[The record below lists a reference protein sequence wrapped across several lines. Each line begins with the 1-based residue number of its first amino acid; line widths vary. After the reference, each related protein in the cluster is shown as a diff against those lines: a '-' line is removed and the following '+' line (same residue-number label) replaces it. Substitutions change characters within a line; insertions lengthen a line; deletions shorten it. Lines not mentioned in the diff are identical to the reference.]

1 VLYGL
6 RSRDTPDEMSERA
19 VREQLRCLLD
29 GLASFYPQDVSFS
42 ELFVGEPSLV
52 TGDLEDMRSACPAL
66 FSARP
71 HERVR
76 TLEVWLA
83 PLVQKRLQL
92 YVLISMAFP
101 PLLIGLV
108 DNSLRNA
115 SSCASSSLSILGA

>member
-1 VLYGL
+1 
-6 RSRDTPDEMSERA
+6 M
-19 VREQLRCLLD
+19 VRPLSTNKR
-29 GLASFYPQDVSFS
+29 PPFS
-42 ELFVGEPSLV
+42 ELFVGESSLM

-71 HERVR
+71 YERVR

-92 YVLISMAFP
+92 YVLIAMAFP
-101 PLLIGLV
+101 PSLIQLV

-115 SSCASSSLSILGA
+115 SSCASSSLSISGA